1 MIPFQKKTAREI
13 LQRLIK
19 DGQRYNLLSDNIDYY
34 SLIVDNKDI
43 ESVFVLMFN
52 VWASSDEDVYS
63 DMSDVK
69 DGYNVLKAI
78 RSDLDNLGKLKGI
91 SRPDATS
98 CSVDLKFTLTEALK
112 DTMVINYPISV
123 GTNDGIIYSTLGES
137 LTLSE
142 GTTEFYILAF
152 ADETGSNQRVSEN
165 TLTNLKTTIPGLI
178 GKIFVTNPSAAT
190 GGSEVATD
198 DEYREYI
205 ENADKIHEKC
215 TRWSFINYL
224 DRYEGLNSYN
234 LEPQWDGT
242 GTVKVIIDM
251 DDETQ
256 YHINKITEG
265 LEENVLWA
273 NDDVTVVAAEK
284 INLSISI
291 NCNVDIDR
299 INPYS
304 ATEKEQIK
312 AKIISTILVYVN
324 GGVGLDEI
332 NYKGLLIGDDFI
344 PYQLGIFLNKQIP
357 EIKNITISNPTAPV
371 SVNNEEIAFID
382 SENIE
387 VIME

>member
-34 SLIVDNKDI
+34 SLIMDNKDI

-52 VWASSDEDVYS
+52 VWAFSDEDVYS

-69 DGYNVLKAI
+69 DGFNVLKAI
-78 RSDLDNLGKLKGI
+78 SSDLDNLGKLKGI
-91 SRPDATS
+91 NRPGATS

-123 GTNDGIIYSTLGES
+123 STNDGIIYSTLGES
-137 LTLSE
+137 LTLAE
-142 GTTEFYILAF
+142 GTTEFYIIAF
-152 ADETGSNQRVSEN
+152 ADITGSNQRVSEN

-190 GGSEVATD
+190 GGTETATD

-205 ENADKIHEKC
+205 ENANKIHEKS

-312 AKIISTILVYVN
+312 AKIISSILVYVN

-371 SVNNEEIAFID
+371 TVNNEEIAFID